1 METIILQEVEMKIL
15 RNDECQKLNG
25 EARVYNATTW
35 SCEMSFWSFDLKPDL
50 LSGEQLCAMAPGKSG
65 CVGDSGAPLTVI
77 KNQRHYLA
85 GVLSWGIDCK
95 SVSSDYNKNYETH
108 NRGA

>member
-35 SCEMSFWSFDLKPDL
+35 SCELSFWSFDLVPGR
-50 LSGEQLCAMAPGKSG
+50 LSGDQLCANAPGKTA
-65 CVGDSGAPLTVI
+65 CVGDSGGPLTVI
-77 KNQRHYLA
+77 KNRRHYLA
-85 GVLSWGIDCK
+85 GVNIWAIDCK
-95 SVSSDYNKNYETH
+95 SVSSDYNKNVRLQLIAT
-108 NRGA
+108 